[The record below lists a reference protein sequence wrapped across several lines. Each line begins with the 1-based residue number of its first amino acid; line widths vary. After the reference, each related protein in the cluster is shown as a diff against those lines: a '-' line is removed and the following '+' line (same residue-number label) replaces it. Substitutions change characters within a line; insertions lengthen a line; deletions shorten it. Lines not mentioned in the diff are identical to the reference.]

1 MIYTYLHYKYRMDYE
16 NNFFTRHL
24 PLNAPWHHK
33 THCEGTNAREDV
45 IVDYH
50 SNVVCTVAPLRRH
63 QTVEEYRA
71 MIRTLEMAPVMLAA
85 LIEYAFALDS
95 QGRLTEGLVEL
106 IEKAGG
112 PDLHSRLTAPKV
124 PAVHTPKIWDNV
136 SQTLTDTVS
145 RTRSSKPQRPLPK
158 S

>member
-50 SNVVCTVAPLRRH
+50 SNVVCTLAPLRRH
-63 QTVEEYRA
+63 QTAEEYRA

-85 LIEYAFALDS
+85 LIEYALTLDS
-95 QGRLTEGLVEL
+95 QGRLTEDLVEL

-124 PAVHTPKIWDNV
+124 PAVTTPKIQD
-136 SQTLTDTVS
+136 QPTQDLTDTVFQ
-145 RTRSSKPQRPLPK
+145 TRSSKPQRPLPK

>member
-1 MIYTYLHYKYRMDYE
+1 MDYE

-24 PLNAPWHHK
+24 PVNAPWHHK

-63 QTVEEYRA
+63 QTAEEYRA
-71 MIRTLEMAPVMLAA
+71 MIQTLRMAPVMLAA
-85 LIEYAFALDS
+85 LIEYALVLDA
-95 QGRLTEGLVEL
+95 QGKLTEDLVKL
-106 IEKAGG
+106 IHTAGG

-124 PAVHTPKIWDNV
+124 PAAK
-136 SQTLTDTVS
+136 
-145 RTRSSKPQRPLPK
+145 KPK
-158 S
+158 SWNNHTQSLD

>member
-1 MIYTYLHYKYRMDYE
+1 MDYE

-24 PLNAPWHHK
+24 PVNAPWHHK

-50 SNVVCTVAPLRRH
+50 SNVVCTLAPLRRH
-63 QTVEEYRA
+63 QTAEEYRA
-71 MIRTLEMAPVMLAA
+71 MIRTLSMAPVMLAA
-85 LIEYAFALDS
+85 LIEYALTLDA
-95 QGRLTEGLVEL
+95 QGRLTPDLVEL

-124 PAVHTPKIWDNV
+124 PAVTTPKIQD
-136 SQTLTDTVS
+136 QPTQDLTDTVS